1 MSSLDYIKQ
10 DYLKIKA
17 ANSILKSRI
26 DKVLRACKDDDE
38 NIYLLEAADCANH
51 AIKN

>member
-38 NIYLLEAADCANH
+38 KYISTGAADCANH